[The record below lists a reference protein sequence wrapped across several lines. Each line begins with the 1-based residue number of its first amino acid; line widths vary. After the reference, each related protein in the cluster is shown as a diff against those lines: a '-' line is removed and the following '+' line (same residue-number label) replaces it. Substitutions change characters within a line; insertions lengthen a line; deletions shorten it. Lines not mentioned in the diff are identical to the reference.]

1 MRCADFG
8 PTPGRQ
14 RSASISSS
22 SAVGD
27 FISEKSSERQLHPR
41 GQAQPAGQHGR
52 LFLHRGLH
60 LAPGVVD
67 RGRHQVFEH
76 LPVVGEQGR
85 IDADPLD
92 VVPAGHRHLNHAR
105 AGLTLDLDRGELLPE
120 LAHVFLH
127 LLGLP
132 HQPRKLFYHRRSLR
146 HCAGLIEDST
156 MVASKFS
163 TRSRTNASWL
173 IAEAARSRAVLPVVS
188 LIVTARRT
196 GLPKRSC
203 NAPRS
208 LSWKFFSAR
217 CLAEGG
223 TRSSS
228 VSPSKDFSSLAW
240 ASCFATPPRSSE
252 LASLGQSPSNTPRA
266 AACGSPTRFSVSG
279 RLAPAGPLCRISPAL
294 RVPGAKASMRS
305 SAMVKP
311 ANSSGAS
318 GRSWRPWIAI

>member
-27 FISEKSSERQLHPR
+27 FILEKSSERQLHPR
-41 GQAQPAGQHGR
+41 RQAQTARQRSH
-52 LFLHRGLH
+52 LLLHRGLD
-60 LAPGVVD
+60 LALGVVD

-76 LPVVGEQGR
+76 LLVVGKEGR
-85 IDADPLD
+85 IDVDPLD
-92 VVPAGHRHLNHAR
+92 VVPAGHRHPDHAR
-105 AGLTLDLDRGELLPE
+105 TRLTLDLDRGELLLE
-120 LAHVFLH
+120 LGHVFLH

-132 HQPRKLFYHRRSLR
+132 HQPRKRFHRPSLR
-146 HCAGLIEDST
+146 HWAGLIEDST

-173 IAEAARSRAVLPVVS
+173 IAEAARPRAVLPVVS

-203 NAPRS
+203 NASRS
-208 LSWKFFSAR
+208 LSWKLFSAR

-228 VSPSKDFSSLAW
+228 VSPSKDLSSLTW
-240 ASCFATPPRSSE
+240 ASCFAIPPRSSE
-252 LASLGQSPSNTPRA
+252 LASLGQSPSNTPWA
-266 AACGSPTRFSVSG
+266 AVCGSPTRFSVPG
-279 RLAPAGPLCRISPAL
+279 RLLPAGPLRPGSPAP
-294 RVPGAKASMRS
+294 RVPGANASMRS

-318 GRSWRPWIAI
+318 GRSCRPWIAI

>member
-1 MRCADFG
+1 MRCADLG

-27 FISEKSSERQLHPR
+27 FMSEKSSERQLHPR
-41 GQAQPAGQHGR
+41 RQAQTARQPGH
-52 LFLHRGLH
+52 LLLHRGLD
-60 LAPGVVD
+60 LAYGVVD
-67 RGRHQVFEH
+67 RCRHEVFEH
-76 LPVVGEQGR
+76 LLVVGKQGR

-92 VVPAGHRHLNHAR
+92 VAPAGHCHPDHAR
-105 AGLTLDLDRGELLPE
+105 ARLALDLDRGELLLE

-132 HQPRKLFYHRRSLR
+132 HQPRKLFLHRRSLR
-146 HCAGLIEDST
+146 HRAGLIEDST

-173 IAEAARSRAVLPVVS
+173 IAEAARSRALLPVVS

-217 CLAEGG
+217 CFAEGG

-228 VSPSKDFSSLAW
+228 VSPSKDLSSLTW
-240 ASCFATPPRSSE
+240 ASCFAIPPRSSE
-252 LASLGQSPSNTPRA
+252 LASFGQSPSNAPW

-279 RLAPAGPLCRISPAL
+279 RSLPAGPLRPSSPAP
-294 RVPGAKASMRS
+294 RIPGAKASMRS

-311 ANSSGAS
+311 ANSSGAN
-318 GRSWRPWIAI
+318 GRSCRPWIAI

>member
-27 FISEKSSERQLHPR
+27 FMSESSDRQRHPR
-41 GQAQPAGQHGR
+41 RQAQAARQRGHLSPHC
-52 LFLHRGLH
+52 GLH
-60 LAPGVVD
+60 FARGVVD
-67 RGRHQVFEH
+67 RRSYQVFEH
-76 LPVVGEQGR
+76 LPVLGEQGR

-92 VVPAGHRHLNHAR
+92 VVPASHRHPDHAR
-105 AGLTLDLDRGELLPE
+105 AGLTLDLDRGELLLE

-127 LLGLP
+127 LLGLLQ
-132 HQPRKLFYHRRSLR
+132 QPRKLFLHRRSLR
-146 HCAGLIEDST
+146 HWAGLIEDST

-163 TRSRTNASWL
+163 TRSRTSASRP
-173 IAEAARSRAVLPVVS
+173 IAEAARSRALSPVVS

-217 CLAEGG
+217 CLADGG

-228 VSPSKDFSSLAW
+228 VSPSKDFSSLTW
-240 ASCFATPPRSSE
+240 ASCFAIPPRSSE
-252 LASLGQSPSNTPRA
+252 LASLGQSPSNAPRA
-266 AACGSPTRFSVSG
+266 AACGSFTRFPVSE
-279 RLAPAGPLCRISPAL
+279 
-294 RVPGAKASMRS
+294 
-305 SAMVKP
+305 
-311 ANSSGAS
+311 
-318 GRSWRPWIAI
+318 